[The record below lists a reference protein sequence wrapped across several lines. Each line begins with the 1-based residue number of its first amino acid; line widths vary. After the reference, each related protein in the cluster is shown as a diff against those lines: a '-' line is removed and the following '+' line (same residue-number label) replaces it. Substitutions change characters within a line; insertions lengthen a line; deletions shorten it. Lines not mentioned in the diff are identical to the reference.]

1 MFFSTIFLIIFFRNV
16 SVFYD
21 LIIHQLSSIVNTFF
35 RINFTFTELYVIII
49 SKQGRTVTFV
59 SFTYQPLWDML
70 EDKGISKMEFAKQID
85 ISSTTLAKLS
95 KNEPITLSTIDK
107 ICNKYHCKIEDIV
120 RHIQDVDTENIDSMD
135 MLRVGTIIQ
144 IDSFNDD
151 STPSLVRNRPFV
163 VVNTHLTTYYI
174 APVISS
180 PRRFFALRIT
190 FANSTNMR
198 RGAWID
204 FSRTMPLPTNAIVKV
219 ISQLD
224 SNCIEA
230 INKLFTT
237 SAEILHESDK

>member
-1 MFFSTIFLIIFFRNV
+1 M
-16 SVFYD
+16 
-21 LIIHQLSSIVNTFF
+21 
-35 RINFTFTELYVIII
+35 
-49 SKQGRTVTFV
+49 

-120 RHIQDVDTENIDSMD
+120 RHIQDVDTENTDSMD

-151 STPSLVRNRPFV
+151 DSASSLVRNRPFV
-163 VVNTHLTTYYI
+163 VVNIYHTTYYI
-174 APVISS
+174 APIISS
-180 PRRFFALRIT
+180 PRIFFSLKIT
-190 FANSTNMR
+190 FANSNNMR
-198 RGAWID
+198 RMSWID
-204 FSRTMPLPTNAIVKV
+204 FSRTRPLPSNAIVKV

-224 SNCIEA
+224 SDDVDSID
-230 INKLFTT
+230 KLFTT
-237 SAEILHESDK
+237 SAEILHKTNK